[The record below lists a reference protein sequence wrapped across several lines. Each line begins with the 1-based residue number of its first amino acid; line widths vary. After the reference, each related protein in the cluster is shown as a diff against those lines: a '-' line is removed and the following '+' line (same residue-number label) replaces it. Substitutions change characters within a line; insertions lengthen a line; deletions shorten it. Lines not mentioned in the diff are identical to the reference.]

1 MRYND
6 FKIVEG
12 MLGKSTDDK
21 YLPAV
26 NQILQ
31 DPNGRLPVGKSGE
44 RGTLIPLP
52 GQQVSS
58 RKDKIVGYIVQDGNT
73 EQKLSTAYL
82 QNLSQQD
89 TAKIQA
95 EFEKMTPTMLMQV
108 VDANIPNASDLAK
121 QALETRKASVLVSTL
136 FKSDEIKLAAGGSV
150 SAKETY
156 AIKPSDIFSDERF
169 PAPQVFDEVI
179 NNEILQK
186 QEIGKVIIGMAEEI
200 KDGNDAQFKNIDP
213 DFKSA
218 IRDYAGEYLGV
229 LSLIRGTANFS
240 TRDQWLEHLGV
251 QSLDEIFINF
261 PKVSNFALGDS
272 IGSFENSET
281 GNMILISSK
290 GGKMGAPPSLNSL
303 KIPDNLKEGNRYE
316 SVVDFV
322 ETLQGASAVTQPFVG
337 INKLHEIAPE
347 SINSTVSKVL
357 PLSEQDIAEL
367 ESFMDNRYTKNDW
380 KQLPEKYHPII
391 KLVDKTFARFSE
403 TATPGGLIHYIFTKD
418 IINAVNDRN
427 ALPEFESMA
436 REILQK
442 NFIQIFARP
451 KGAVL
456 GFDILWPN
464 VEMAT
469 GKVKLYSKA
478 SANDPKKAKMS
489 FSVTD

>member
-6 FKIVEG
+6 FKIVEAL
-12 MLGKSTDDK
+12 LGSATDDK

-26 NQILQ
+26 NQLLQ
-31 DPNGRLPVGKSGE
+31 DPNHKFLVGKTGE
-44 RGTLIPLP
+44 KGMLIPIP

-58 RKDKIVGYIVQDGNT
+58 RKDKIVGYMVQDKT
-73 EQKLSTAYL
+73 QSLSSAYL
-82 QNLSQQD
+82 QSLKNQD
-89 TAKIQA
+89 ATKMQA
-95 EFEKMTPTMLMQV
+95 EFQKMNPGALMQV
-108 VDANIPNASDLAK
+108 VDANIPNISQLAQ
-121 QALETRKASVLVSTL
+121 QALETRKSSVLVSTL
-136 FKSDEIKLAAGGSV
+136 FKSDDMKMGIGGSV
-150 SAKETY
+150 SSKEAY
-156 AIKPSDIFSDERF
+156 SIKPSDIFADERF

-179 NNEILQK
+179 NNSVLQE
-186 QEIGKVIIGMAEEI
+186 QEIGNVIIGMAKEI
-200 KDGNDAQFKNIDP
+200 QDGNDAQFKNIKDE
-213 DFKSA
+213 FKSA
-218 IRDYAGEYLGV
+218 VRDYAGEYLGV
-229 LSLIRGTANFS
+229 LALIGGTANFK

-251 QSLDEIFINF
+251 NDISSIFINF

-272 IGSFENSET
+272 IGSFENAET

-303 KIPDNLKEGNRYE
+303 KIPENLLGSRRYAAE
-316 SVVDFV
+316 VGFV
-322 ETLQGASAVTQPFVG
+322 QVMQGATAANQPFLG
-337 INKLHEIAPE
+337 INKLFEVAPE
-347 SINSTVSKVL
+347 SINETIRSIL

-367 ESFMDNRYTKNDW
+367 ESFMDKAMYTKNDW
-380 KQLPEKYHPII
+380 KKLPKKYHPII
-391 KLVDKTFARFSE
+391 RLVDKTFARFSE
-403 TATPGGLIHYIFTKD
+403 TATPGGLIHYIMTKD
-418 IINAVNDRN
+418 IVNAVNDRN
-427 ALPEFESMA
+427 AMPQFESMG

-469 GKVKLYSKA
+469 GNVKLYSKA